1 MDNLYLLDLIEG
13 DATVDTLKIFVP
25 LNSTACMVV
34 VMITFA
40 LFGGQ
45 LCLMLTKLSSIKKE
59 VDELN
64 SYWSGFSRQSASTKF
79 QEINKKLS
87 DDSSLVKEAWL
98 DFRDTLVYEKDPVND
113 SITVVR
119 STVDASIYFNDTMLL
134 SKREVNIDFFNAVPG
149 FLTGL
154 GILGTFLG
162 LTLGLGDIDPENAA
176 TLNKGVQGLLSGVG
190 TAFITSLYGIA
201 FALLF
206 SFFQKIKMHAIKQ
219 AVAALQNNIN
229 KNFICRTP
237 EYYLSL
243 LPLTM
248 EEQLTQLK
256 KFNSEMA
263 MNIASGIDE
272 KLSQSIQPTLQ
283 ALLAAIQELN
293 NSGASTI
300 AESLN
305 TTVGSELH
313 SFSDLLKEAGEK
325 LKNNSE
331 NTQNLITEMNKQFM
345 ASTAK
350 VTQMLENASQKQD
363 TATAKM
369 VEDIKTM
376 AEAAK
381 SSTVMMRQ
389 SFSDGSREISKEIA
403 ENLAEAFSSMHSQL
417 AAVTDKFETMQNMAS
432 DKMSDTFAAISSEL
446 RNLAEELKEQ
456 NTAQNRNL
464 GIFASEINST
474 FHGVATNFENIHSN
488 GVQQMGDF
496 LHTIE
501 ELKKSIAVML
511 EEAGRTADKFTAA
524 ASPISESTLNMA
536 DAVVEL
542 KSAQKDFISLA
553 GNIVRD
559 IDKNRTAY
567 EQNLSTLSSLFGR
580 INETIGLY
588 NESLKGTSSELDR
601 VFISL
606 TQRVKDYDAVVK
618 NSLSEYLNSF
628 NNKVNEAITYL
639 GGGVEELSG
648 AIEGL
653 QEALQ
658 TRETPRR

>member
-1 MDNLYLLDLIEG
+1 
-13 DATVDTLKIFVP
+13 
-25 LNSTACMVV
+25 
-34 VMITFA
+34 
-40 LFGGQ
+40 
-45 LCLMLTKLSSIKKE
+45 
-59 VDELN
+59 
-64 SYWSGFSRQSASTKF
+64 
-79 QEINKKLS
+79 
-87 DDSSLVKEAWL
+87 
-98 DFRDTLVYEKDPVND
+98 
-113 SITVVR
+113 
-119 STVDASIYFNDTMLL
+119 
-134 SKREVNIDFFNAVPG
+134 
-149 FLTGL
+149 
-154 GILGTFLG
+154 
-162 LTLGLGDIDPENAA
+162 
-176 TLNKGVQGLLSGVG
+176 
-190 TAFITSLYGIA
+190 
-201 FALLF
+201 
-206 SFFQKIKMHAIKQ
+206 
-219 AVAALQNNIN
+219 
-229 KNFICRTP
+229 
-237 EYYLSL
+237 
-243 LPLTM
+243 
-248 EEQLTQLK
+248 
-256 KFNSEMA
+256 
-263 MNIASGIDE
+263 
-272 KLSQSIQPTLQ
+272 
-283 ALLAAIQELN
+283 
-293 NSGASTI
+293 
-300 AESLN
+300 
-305 TTVGSELH
+305 
-313 SFSDLLKEAGEK
+313 
-325 LKNNSE
+325 
-331 NTQNLITEMNKQFM
+331 
-345 ASTAK
+345 
-350 VTQMLENASQKQD
+350 
-363 TATAKM
+363 
-369 VEDIKTM
+369 
-376 AEAAK
+376 
-381 SSTVMMRQ
+381 
-389 SFSDGSREISKEIA
+389 
-403 ENLAEAFSSMHSQL
+403 
-417 AAVTDKFETMQNMAS
+417 MAS